1 MSAARRARAPGR
13 NEGGGGATVQA
24 AQAARAAAGAIVSR
38 APPARGFA
46 RAASRAPAPG

>member
-1 MSAARRARAPGR
+1 MARRARALGR
-13 NEGGGGATVQA
+13 NEGGGGATV
-24 AQAARAAAGAIVSR
+24 QAARAAAGAIVSR